1 MADKERSNKEKAENL
16 KSILS
21 GFGIHTNSELDS
33 ALSDAL
39 EAMTIGIMTEKP
51 MKARNTA

>member
-1 MADKERSNKEKAENL
+1 MAKKEMARKEQIENL

-21 GFGIHTNSELDS
+21 GFNIHTNEELDS
-33 ALSDAL
+33 ALSGAL

-51 MKARNTA
+51 INVRNTA